1 MRADR
6 WTAPGR
12 RELTVQRRLVYISHQ
27 LGGYDG
33 VSIEAHKWMVAL
45 GALGFEVTAAA
56 GRLLTHNLAGATPLL
71 LPSLWRPE
79 LASGQLGEAPHLNDS
94 EIAAVIEAGGGPG
107 GHAVLDNVATLPTAT
122 DNVLRLVAAL
132 EAAGMRM
139 LIRHHDPHWDE
150 VTRRPDE
157 RFPIAPAGSRHVA
170 ISGHLRDRLR
180 EYRGIEATVCFNT
193 LDMDLLRFG
202 DGVGCRRSLG
212 ISARDLVLLH
222 PATPYPRKAAV
233 VAARFADA
241 VAAAWDGRVVYWL
254 TGGSRDPLAGQ
265 GRYVFM
271 TGRAASPA
279 DMYAAT
285 DAVLLTSSWEGWGNP
300 APEGAALGLPVVT
313 GQWPALAEMR
323 QLGLRD
329 IPVSAP
335 DAVARLLSE
344 LGGRAVHR
352 VEELRTALDGSALSG
367 ELEELLSIPGS
378 PPDHAGR

>member
-1 MRADR
+1 M
-6 WTAPGR
+6 
-12 RELTVQRRLVYISHQ
+12 TVKRRLVYVSHQ

-45 GALGFEVTAAA
+45 GARGFEVTAAA
-56 GRLLTHNLAGATPLL
+56 GRLLTHNPVGSTPLL

-79 LASGQLGEAPHLNDS
+79 LASGQLGEALPLTDS

-107 GHAVLDNVATLPTAT
+107 GHAILDNVATLPTAT
-122 DNVLRLVAAL
+122 DNVLRLVAEL

-150 VTRRPDE
+150 VTRRPDK

-170 ISGHLRDRLR
+170 ISAHLRDRLR
-180 EYRGIEATVCFNT
+180 EYRGIEAKVSFNT
-193 LDMDLLRFG
+193 LDMDRLRYG
-202 DGVGCRRSLG
+202 DRVGCRRSLD

-222 PATPYPRKAAV
+222 PATPYSRKEV
-233 VAARFADA
+233 GVAARFADA

-254 TGGSRDPLAGQ
+254 TGGSRDPLAGD
-265 GRYVFM
+265 GGYAFM
-271 TGRAASPA
+271 TGRAANPA

-300 APEGAALGLPVVT
+300 VPEGAALGLPVVT
-313 GQWPALAEMR
+313 GKWPALAEMR

-352 VEELRTALDGSALSG
+352 GEELRTALDGSALSG
-367 ELEELLSIPGS
+367 ELEELLSQAGS